1 MAGAAYLCAG
11 AAYRSGAGLV
21 RILTPEENRVIL
33 QTLLPEAVM
42 TTFEQNELEALDNT
56 LEEALSWAT
65 VAAIGPGL
73 GRKPWAYHMVK
84 LTLQKFHGPLVID
97 ADALNILSEHMEWL
111 EQHEG
116 DVILTPH
123 VGEFSRLTGVESR
136 KISEDISGWAAAF
149 AREHHCIC
157 ILKDAPSAAAMPD
170 GTCYANTTGNSGMS
184 TGGSGDVL
192 TGILTGL
199 FGSFWQCGANGLLQ
213 SAVSMAAA
221 FLLTYPV
228 FKIGALGGGDIKV
241 FLVIGSFLPVRE
253 CLVIMAAAFL
263 AGGVFS
269 VGKLLA
275 EKNGRERLYYF
286 LSYVGEVARSGHFR
300 IYGEDWKEDRVR
312 YRKNK
317 IHFTVPIL
325 IGAALRIGGLI

>member
-1 MAGAAYLCAG
+1 MFGKALCIAGSVNMAGAAYLCAG

-42 TTFEQNELEALDNT
+42 TTFEQNELEALDSI
-56 LEEALSWAT
+56 LGEVLSWAT

-123 VGEFSRLTGVESR
+123 VGEFSRLTGVEPR

-149 AREHHCIC
+149 AREHHCTC

-199 FGSFWQCGANGLLQ
+199 LAQKVDPSDAALLGMWLHGRAGDLAMEQEGVYGLL
-213 SAVSMAAA
+213 ARH
-221 FLLTYPV
+221 LLEY
-228 FKIGALGGGDIKV
+228 
-241 FLVIGSFLPVRE
+241 LPRA
-253 CLVIMAAAFL
+253 MKKA
-263 AGGVFS
+263 
-269 VGKLLA
+269 
-275 EKNGRERLYYF
+275 
-286 LSYVGEVARSGHFR
+286 
-300 IYGEDWKEDRVR
+300 
-312 YRKNK
+312 
-317 IHFTVPIL
+317 
-325 IGAALRIGGLI
+325 

>member
-1 MAGAAYLCAG
+1 MYTDPFTHLVKMEEYRNVDQKILEKLPERPKRSHKGMFGKALCIAGSVNMAGAAYLCAG

-42 TTFEQNELEALDNT
+42 TTFEQNEWEALDNI

-73 GRKPWAYHMVK
+73 GRKPWAYHMMK

-136 KISEDISGWAAAF
+136 EISKDISGWAAAF

-157 ILKDAPSAAAMPD
+157 ILKDAPSAAALPD
-170 GTCYANTTGNSGMS
+170 GTCYVNTTGNSGMS

-192 TGILTGL
+192 TGIL
-199 FGSFWQCGANGLLQ
+199 AGLLAQ
-213 SAVSMAAA
+213 KVDPSDAA
-221 FLLTYPV
+221 LLGMW
-228 FKIGALGGGDIKV
+228 IHGRAGD
-241 FLVIGSFLPVRE
+241 
-253 CLVIMAAAFL
+253 L
-263 AGGVFS
+263 AMEQEGVY
-269 VGKLLA
+269 GLLA
-275 EKNGRERLYYF
+275 RHLLEYL
-286 LSYVGEVARSGHFR
+286 
-300 IYGEDWKEDRVR
+300 
-312 YRKNK
+312 
-317 IHFTVPIL
+317 P
-325 IGAALRIGGLI
+325 GAMKKA

>member
-1 MAGAAYLCAG
+1 MYTDPFTHLVKMEEYRNVDQKILEKLPERPKRSHKGMFGKALCIAGSVNMAGAAYLCAG

-42 TTFEQNELEALDNT
+42 TTFEQNEREALDNI

-73 GRKPWAYHMVK
+73 GRKPWAYHMMK

-136 KISEDISGWAAAF
+136 EISKDISGWAAAF

-157 ILKDAPSAAAMPD
+157 ILKDAPSAAALPD
-170 GTCYANTTGNSGMS
+170 GTCYMNTTGNSGMS

-199 FGSFWQCGANGLLQ
+199 LAQKVDPSDAALLGMWLHGRAGDLAMKQEGVYGLL
-213 SAVSMAAA
+213 ARH
-221 FLLTYPV
+221 LLEYLP
-228 FKIGALGGGDIKV
+228 GAMKK
-241 FLVIGSFLPVRE
+241 
-253 CLVIMAAAFL
+253 A
-263 AGGVFS
+263 
-269 VGKLLA
+269 
-275 EKNGRERLYYF
+275 
-286 LSYVGEVARSGHFR
+286 
-300 IYGEDWKEDRVR
+300 
-312 YRKNK
+312 
-317 IHFTVPIL
+317 
-325 IGAALRIGGLI
+325 

>member
-1 MAGAAYLCAG
+1 MYTDPFAHLVKKMEEYRNVDQKILEKLPERPKRSHKGMFGKALCIAGSVNMAGAAYLCAG

-42 TTFEQNELEALDNT
+42 TTFEQNEREALDNI

-73 GRKPWAYHMVK
+73 GRKPWAYHMMK

-97 ADALNILSEHMEWL
+97 ADALNILSVHMEWL

-136 KISEDISGWAAAF
+136 EISKDISGWAAAF

-157 ILKDAPSAAAMPD
+157 ILKDAPSAAALPD
-170 GTCYANTTGNSGMS
+170 GTCYMNTTGNSGMS

-199 FGSFWQCGANGLLQ
+199 LAQKVDPSDAALLGMWLHGRAGDLAMEQEGVYGLL
-213 SAVSMAAA
+213 ARH
-221 FLLTYPV
+221 LLEYLP
-228 FKIGALGGGDIKV
+228 GAMKK
-241 FLVIGSFLPVRE
+241 
-253 CLVIMAAAFL
+253 A
-263 AGGVFS
+263 
-269 VGKLLA
+269 
-275 EKNGRERLYYF
+275 
-286 LSYVGEVARSGHFR
+286 
-300 IYGEDWKEDRVR
+300 
-312 YRKNK
+312 
-317 IHFTVPIL
+317 
-325 IGAALRIGGLI
+325 

>member
-1 MAGAAYLCAG
+1 MFGKALCIAGSVNMAGAAYLCAG

-42 TTFEQNELEALDNT
+42 TTFEQNEWEALDNI

-73 GRKPWAYHMVK
+73 GRKPWAYHMMK

-136 KISEDISGWAAAF
+136 EISKDISGWAAAF

-157 ILKDAPSAAAMPD
+157 ILKDAPSAAALPD
-170 GTCYANTTGNSGMS
+170 GTCYVNTTGNSGMS

-192 TGILTGL
+192 TGIL
-199 FGSFWQCGANGLLQ
+199 AGLLAQ
-213 SAVSMAAA
+213 KVDPSDAA
-221 FLLTYPV
+221 LLGMW
-228 FKIGALGGGDIKV
+228 IHGRAGD
-241 FLVIGSFLPVRE
+241 
-253 CLVIMAAAFL
+253 L
-263 AGGVFS
+263 AMEQEGVY
-269 VGKLLA
+269 GLLA
-275 EKNGRERLYYF
+275 RHLLEYL
-286 LSYVGEVARSGHFR
+286 
-300 IYGEDWKEDRVR
+300 
-312 YRKNK
+312 
-317 IHFTVPIL
+317 P
-325 IGAALRIGGLI
+325 GAMKKA

>member
-1 MAGAAYLCAG
+1 MYTDPFTHLVKMEEYRNVDQKILEKLPERPKRSHKGMFGKALCIAGSVNMAGAAYLCAG

-42 TTFEQNELEALDNT
+42 TTFEQNEREALDNI

-73 GRKPWAYHMVK
+73 GRKPWAYHMMK

-136 KISEDISGWAAAF
+136 EISKDISGWAVAF

-157 ILKDAPSAAAMPD
+157 ILKDAPSAAALPD
-170 GTCYANTTGNSGMS
+170 GTCYMNTTGNSGMS

-199 FGSFWQCGANGLLQ
+199 LAQKVDPSDAALLGMWLHGRAGDLAMEQEGVYGLL
-213 SAVSMAAA
+213 ARH
-221 FLLTYPV
+221 LLEYLP
-228 FKIGALGGGDIKV
+228 GAMKK
-241 FLVIGSFLPVRE
+241 
-253 CLVIMAAAFL
+253 A
-263 AGGVFS
+263 
-269 VGKLLA
+269 
-275 EKNGRERLYYF
+275 
-286 LSYVGEVARSGHFR
+286 
-300 IYGEDWKEDRVR
+300 
-312 YRKNK
+312 
-317 IHFTVPIL
+317 
-325 IGAALRIGGLI
+325 

>member
-1 MAGAAYLCAG
+1 MYTDPFAHLVKKMEEYRNVDQKILEKLPERPKRSHKGMFGKALCIAGSVNMAGAAYLCAG

-42 TTFEQNELEALDNT
+42 TTFEQNEREALDNI

-73 GRKPWAYHMVK
+73 GRKPWAYHMMK

-136 KISEDISGWAAAF
+136 EISKDISGWAAAF

-157 ILKDAPSAAAMPD
+157 ILKDAPSAAALPD

-199 FGSFWQCGANGLLQ
+199 LAQKVDPSDAALLGMWLHGRAGDLAMEQEGVYGLL
-213 SAVSMAAA
+213 ARH
-221 FLLTYPV
+221 LLEYLP
-228 FKIGALGGGDIKV
+228 GAMKK
-241 FLVIGSFLPVRE
+241 S
-253 CLVIMAAAFL
+253 
-263 AGGVFS
+263 
-269 VGKLLA
+269 
-275 EKNGRERLYYF
+275 
-286 LSYVGEVARSGHFR
+286 
-300 IYGEDWKEDRVR
+300 
-312 YRKNK
+312 
-317 IHFTVPIL
+317 
-325 IGAALRIGGLI
+325 

>member
-1 MAGAAYLCAG
+1 MYTDPFAHLVKMEEYRNVDQKILEKLPERPKRSHKGMFGKALCIAGSVNMAGAAYLCAG

-21 RILTPEENRVIL
+21 KILTPEENRVIL

-42 TTFEQNELEALDNT
+42 TTFEQNEREALDNI

-73 GRKPWAYHMVK
+73 GRKPWAYHMMK

-123 VGEFSRLTGVESR
+123 VGEFSRLTGVEPR

-157 ILKDAPSAAAMPD
+157 ILKDAPSAAALSD
-170 GTCYANTTGNSGMS
+170 
-184 TGGSGDVL
+184 GGSGDVL

-199 FGSFWQCGANGLLQ
+199 LAQKVDPSDAALLGMWIHGRAGDLAMEQEGVYGLL
-213 SAVSMAAA
+213 ARH
-221 FLLTYPV
+221 LLEYLP
-228 FKIGALGGGDIKV
+228 GAMKK
-241 FLVIGSFLPVRE
+241 
-253 CLVIMAAAFL
+253 A
-263 AGGVFS
+263 
-269 VGKLLA
+269 
-275 EKNGRERLYYF
+275 
-286 LSYVGEVARSGHFR
+286 
-300 IYGEDWKEDRVR
+300 
-312 YRKNK
+312 
-317 IHFTVPIL
+317 
-325 IGAALRIGGLI
+325 

>member
-42 TTFEQNELEALDNT
+42 TTFEQNEREALDNI

-73 GRKPWAYHMVK
+73 GRKPWAYHMMK

-136 KISEDISGWAAAF
+136 EISKDISGWAAAF

-157 ILKDAPSAAAMPD
+157 ILKDAPSAAALPD
-170 GTCYANTTGNSGMS
+170 GTCYVNTTGNSGMS

-199 FGSFWQCGANGLLQ
+199 LAQKVDPSDAALLGMWLHGRAGDLAMKQEGVYGLL
-213 SAVSMAAA
+213 ARH
-221 FLLTYPV
+221 LLEY
-228 FKIGALGGGDIKV
+228 
-241 FLVIGSFLPVRE
+241 LPDA
-253 CLVIMAAAFL
+253 MKKA
-263 AGGVFS
+263 
-269 VGKLLA
+269 
-275 EKNGRERLYYF
+275 
-286 LSYVGEVARSGHFR
+286 
-300 IYGEDWKEDRVR
+300 
-312 YRKNK
+312 
-317 IHFTVPIL
+317 
-325 IGAALRIGGLI
+325 

>member
-1 MAGAAYLCAG
+1 MYTDPFAHLVRMEEYRNVDQKILEKLPERPERSHKGMFGKALCIAGSVNMAGAAYLCAG
-11 AAYRSGAGLV
+11 ATYRSGAGLV

-42 TTFEQNELEALDNT
+42 TTFEQNELEALDNM

-73 GRKPWAYHMVK
+73 GRKPWAYRMVK

-111 EQHEG
+111 ERHEG

-123 VGEFSRLTGVESR
+123 VGEFSRLTGVETR

-157 ILKDAPSAAAMPD
+157 ILKDAPSAAALPD
-170 GTCYANTTGNSGMS
+170 GTCYVNTTGNSGMS

-199 FGSFWQCGANGLLQ
+199 LAQNVDPSDAALLGMWLHGRAGDLAMKKEGEYGLL
-213 SAVSMAAA
+213 ARH
-221 FLLTYPV
+221 LLEY
-228 FKIGALGGGDIKV
+228 
-241 FLVIGSFLPVRE
+241 LP
-253 CLVIMAAAFL
+253 CAMKKA
-263 AGGVFS
+263 
-269 VGKLLA
+269 
-275 EKNGRERLYYF
+275 
-286 LSYVGEVARSGHFR
+286 
-300 IYGEDWKEDRVR
+300 
-312 YRKNK
+312 
-317 IHFTVPIL
+317 
-325 IGAALRIGGLI
+325 